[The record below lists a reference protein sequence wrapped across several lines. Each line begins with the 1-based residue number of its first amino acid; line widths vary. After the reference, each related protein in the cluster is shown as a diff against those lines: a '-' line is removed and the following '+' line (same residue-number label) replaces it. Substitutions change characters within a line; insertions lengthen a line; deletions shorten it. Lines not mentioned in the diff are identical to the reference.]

1 MDVAV
6 EPSVF
11 VALLKMSSLIW
22 CKSFRAERHFGII
35 DLFQACKSNVH
46 KNTCGQFLK
55 VPYDIQFISVLK
67 YLRVLICP

>member
-6 EPSVF
+6 ESAVF
-11 VALLKMSSLIW
+11 VALLKMSLLIW

-46 KNTCGQFLK
+46 KSTCGQFLK
-55 VPYDIQFISVLK
+55 VPYYMISNSSVYK
-67 YLRVLICP
+67 NIYVC